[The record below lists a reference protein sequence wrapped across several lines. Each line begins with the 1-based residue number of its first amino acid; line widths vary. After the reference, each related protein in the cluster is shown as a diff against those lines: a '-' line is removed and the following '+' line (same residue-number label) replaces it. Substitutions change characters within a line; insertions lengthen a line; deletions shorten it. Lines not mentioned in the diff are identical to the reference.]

1 MPEHQERPPSGGDGT
16 RRPDPGAPD
25 DSPAA
30 GELDEL
36 LRYEREHA
44 DRPAVLRMLRAH
56 RRRLRG
62 EEDTGA
68 HG

>member
-1 MPEHQERPPSGGDGT
+1 MPEPSGSG
-16 RRPDPGAPD
+16 RPDPGAPDGQPERD

-44 DRPAVLRMLRAH
+44 GRPAVLRMLRAH
-56 RRRLRG
+56 RRRLCG
-62 EEDTGA
+62 KEGTEDQGP
-68 HG
+68 